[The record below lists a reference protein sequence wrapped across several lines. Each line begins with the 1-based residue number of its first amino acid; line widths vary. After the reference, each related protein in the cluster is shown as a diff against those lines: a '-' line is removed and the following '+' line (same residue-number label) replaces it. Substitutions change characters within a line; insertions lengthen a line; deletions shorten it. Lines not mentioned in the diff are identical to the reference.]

1 MNTPDSGTFPLEAA
15 PPAVPVKDRYVGL
28 VIFGIL
34 TMLLGGLILLFIL
47 MMLFGVAAAAKTS
60 HETMP
65 LATLLPGMSLYGF
78 LAVAL
83 VWLGIGSIMARRWA
97 RALLLIF
104 SWCWLVVGVLTTV
117 AMAVILPKILSE
129 QFAGAGM
136 KDAQGHPVVV
146 PLGAVVTGMLMFFG
160 LVFVLLPAIWTS
172 FYQSRYVKATC
183 ERRNP
188 VVCWTDA
195 CPLPVLGFSLWLA
208 FSVPMLILMPLIGH
222 GVFPFFGCFL
232 QGVPGSLAWLVVAG
246 LWAYSAWSLYHL
258 DARGWWLILMGFIG
272 FSLSSVVTYGRHD
285 LMEVYQLMGYP
296 QTQIDQMQKLG
307 FLTGHNMQWLMGLCL
322 LPMGLYLLCIKRF
335 MHSGRET

>member
-1 MNTPDSGTFPLEAA
+1 MNNPDLDTVTLEATR
-15 PPAVPVKDRYVGL
+15 PAKPFKDRYVGL

-34 TMLLGGLILLFIL
+34 TMLLGGLISLFIP
-47 MMLFGVAAAAKTS
+47 MMLFGLAAAKTT

-65 LATLLPGMSLYGF
+65 LATLLPGMSLYGV

-129 QFAGAGM
+129 QFAGAGL
-136 KDAQGHPVVV
+136 KDAQGHPVAV
-146 PLGAVVTGMLMFFG
+146 PVGAVVTGMLMFFG
-160 LVFVLLPAIWTS
+160 VVFVLLPAVWTL
-172 FYQSRYVKATC
+172 FYQSRHVKATC

-188 VVCWTDA
+188 VVCWTDT

-208 FSVPMLILMPLIGH
+208 CSVPMLILMPLIGH

-232 QGVPGSLAWLVVAG
+232 QGIPGSLLWLLVAG
-246 LWAYSAWSLYHL
+246 LWAYAAWLLYHL
-258 DARGWWLILMGFIG
+258 DERGWWLILIGFIG
-272 FSLSSVVTYGRHD
+272 FSVSSIVTYGRHD

-322 LPMGLYLLCIKRF
+322 LPMVLYLLGIKRF
-335 MHSGRET
+335 MRSGRET